1 LQTTSGDHS
10 RNADCNHGT
19 YLFNVKV
26 ILLLAAAGI
35 ALTTGCSGHA
45 SNTTATPPSITFQ
58 SGMTPGMSGH
68 AMPGM
73 DMPPASAS
81 ATSADS
87 PPPPGGG
94 TPVSISDFK
103 FNPATLT
110 IPAGTTVTWTNQ
122 DEEPH
127 TIAAKDGSF
136 HSPGLDTHGTY
147 SYTFTN
153 PGSYDYICSIHPFMT
168 GTVVVTK

>member
-1 LQTTSGDHS
+1 
-10 RNADCNHGT
+10 
-19 YLFNVKV
+19 VKV
-26 ILLLAAAGI
+26 ILPLAAAGVLFT
-35 ALTTGCSGHA
+35 AACASHA
-45 SNTTATPPSITFQ
+45 STSATAPSITFQ
-58 SGMTPGMSGH
+58 SGMTPGMSGMAPGMSGS

-73 DMPPASAS
+73 QSPPASVS
-81 ATSADS
+81 ATAPDS
-87 PPPPGGG
+87 PAPQGG
-94 TPVSISDFK
+94 TAISVSDFK

-110 IPAGTTVTWTNQ
+110 IPVGTTVIWTNQ

-136 HSPGLDTHGTY
+136 HSPGMDTHGTY
-147 SYTFTN
+147 SFTFTA

>member
-1 LQTTSGDHS
+1 
-10 RNADCNHGT
+10 
-19 YLFNVKV
+19 VKV
-26 ILLLAAAGI
+26 IASLAAVGVLFTA
-35 ALTTGCSGHA
+35 ACSSPA
-45 SNTTATPPSITFQ
+45 SNTTATSPSVTFQ
-58 SGMTPGMSGH
+58 SGLTPGMSGQ

-73 DMPPASAS
+73 SGMQPPPASAS
-81 ATSADS
+81 ATTADS
-87 PPPPGGG
+87 PAPQGG
-94 TPVSISDFK
+94 TAVAITDFK

-110 IPAGTTVTWTNQ
+110 VPVGSTVTWTNQ

-136 HSPGLDTHGTY
+136 HSPGMDTHGTY
-147 SYTFTN
+147 NFTFTT